1 MRSKAGRWMGWCVAV
16 ILAAF
21 AAAERTCAGT
31 DDVGPSNETLAQ
43 LFADLATGR
52 EFERAGHTLRW
63 ERPIRYAV
71 MSREPS
77 DVAERAP
84 RVLGEFAAIAGV
96 PVEASEILPWDDP
109 SVIPENTFAT
119 EDGFRGH
126 IQRVRGKDVD
136 DDPHF
141 VATWGRGDDLVRADA
156 TLIMLVDDRE
166 TLVAQLAG
174 GDRHTEARRQDLAQ
188 RRLDCLFFLHE
199 NRRSHIVLGLVLLN
213 TSLDPLKERAC
224 INEELFQI
232 FGLLNDVSE
241 SPLTM
246 LDQGGYS
253 ETSTPTE
260 YDRMLLRLLYHP
272 RMETGLDHYWAR
284 HRAMKLLPELRGRCA
299 RGGEAAGGFR
309 ASRTPKSDAVSAGR
323 HEIAEALAS
332 GLHAGDRRQRA
343 GR

>member
-1 MRSKAGRWMGWCVAV
+1 MRSMAGRWIGWCGAL
-16 ILAAF
+16 IFGAF
-21 AAAERTCAGT
+21 AAVDRTCAGT
-31 DDVGPSNETLAQ
+31 EDVEPSNETLAQ

-52 EFERAGHTLRW
+52 EFERAGRTLRW

-71 MSREPS
+71 MSREPN
-77 DVAERAP
+77 DVAERAA
-84 RVLGEFAAIAGV
+84 RVLEEFAAIAGV

-109 SVIPENTFAT
+109 SVIPENTLTT

-141 VATWGRGDDLVRADA
+141 VAIWGRGDDLVRAEA

-166 TLVAQLAG
+166 TLAAQLAG
-174 GDRHTEARRQDLAQ
+174 GDQHTEARRQDLAK

-213 TSLDPLKERAC
+213 TSLDPTTERAC
-224 INEELFQI
+224 INEELFQV

-246 LDQGGYS
+246 LDQGAYS
-253 ETSTPTE
+253 ETSTPTR

-284 HRAMKLLPELRGRCA
+284 RRAMELLPELRGR
-299 RGGEAAGGFR
+299 GG
-309 ASRTPKSDAVSAGR
+309 
-323 HEIAEALAS
+323 
-332 GLHAGDRRQRA
+332 
-343 GR
+343 

>member
-1 MRSKAGRWMGWCVAV
+1 MVRSAAGRWMGWCGVV
-16 ILAAF
+16 ILGAF
-21 AAAERTCAGT
+21 ATVDRTCAGT
-31 DDVGPSNETLAQ
+31 GGSEPSNEVLAH

-52 EFERAGHTLRW
+52 EFEREGRTLRW

-77 DVAERAP
+77 EVAERAP
-84 RVLGEFAAIAGV
+84 RVLEEFAAIAGV
-96 PVEASEILPWDDP
+96 PVEASEILSWDDP
-109 SVIPENTFAT
+109 GVIPDNILTT

-126 IQRVRGKDVD
+126 IQRVRGKDTD

-141 VATWGRGDDLVRADA
+141 VAVWGRGDDLVRAEA

-174 GDRHTEARRQDLAQ
+174 GDRYTEARRQDLAQ

-213 TSLDPLKERAC
+213 TSLDPTTERAC
-224 INEELFQI
+224 INEELFQV
-232 FGLLNDVSE
+232 FGLLNDVNE

-253 ETSTPTE
+253 LSSTPTR
-260 YDRMLLRLLYHP
+260 YDRLLLRLLYHP

-284 HRAMKLLPELRGRCA
+284 RRAMELLPELRGR
-299 RGGEAAGGFR
+299 GG
-309 ASRTPKSDAVSAGR
+309 
-323 HEIAEALAS
+323 
-332 GLHAGDRRQRA
+332 
-343 GR
+343 